1 VRFGT
6 VPSGQRSETIHRANL
21 SAILRALHE
30 GGPRS
35 RSELVAATGLTR
47 SAIRALVR
55 ELAEAGLVSED
66 HAVRLGTP
74 GRPSPLVR
82 PEPAGAVVLAFE
94 VLVDSIAAAIVGLG
108 GKTLDRIRVDRP
120 LEHLQVDDVVSEL
133 VRLVKALRVPDTG
146 PMVGVGVAV
155 AGVVRRS
162 DGLVFMAPNLG
173 WVDVPFGAN
182 LERALG
188 LGLPLT
194 VLNDADAGMLAEHR
208 RGAAVGV
215 DDALYISGEVG
226 VGGGAI
232 VGGQP
237 LLGSAGL
244 AGEIGHMTVNP
255 DGVDCRC
262 GARGCWETE
271 VGRDVILRR
280 AGAPQ
285 HAGLAGVEEVVAA
298 AKAGSPEAWQALA
311 DVARWLGIGLGAL
324 VNILNPRLIVL
335 GGVHARMYPVIREV
349 VDAEVARRSLAAPR
363 AEVRIVPAMLGVD
376 APLIGASEAA
386 FDSLLADPTV
396 WMTTGVNAYRLRS
409 A

>member
-1 VRFGT
+1 VRIGP

-30 GGPRS
+30 QGPRS

-55 ELAEAGLVSED
+55 ELTLAELVSED

-82 PEPAGAVVLAFE
+82 PEPTGAVVLAFE

-108 GKTLDRIRVDRP
+108 GETLDRIRVDRRLDRHP
-120 LEHLQVDDVVSEL
+120 VDDVVAAL
-133 VRLVKALRVPDTG
+133 VDLAGKLRLPDG
-146 PMVGVGVAV
+146 AQMVGVGVAV

-173 WVDVPFGAN
+173 WVDAPFGEH
-182 LERALG
+182 LERALA

-215 DDALYISGEVG
+215 EDALYISGEVG

-232 VGGQP
+232 VGGQQ
-237 LLGSAGL
+237 LTGSAGL
-244 AGEIGHMTVNP
+244 AGEIGHMTINP

-271 VGRDVILRR
+271 VGRDVVLRR
-280 AGAPQ
+280 AGAPD
-285 HAGLAGVEEVVAA
+285 GTDVEEVIAA
-298 AKAGSPEAWQALA
+298 AVAGSPVARQALS
-311 DVARWLGIGLGAL
+311 DVGRWLGIGLGTL
-324 VNILNPRLIVL
+324 VNVLNPRLIVL

-349 VDAEVARRSLAAPR
+349 VDAEVARHSLAAPR
-363 AEVRIVPAMLGVD
+363 TEVRIVPAKLGMD

-386 FDSLLADPTV
+386 FESLLADPTA
-396 WMTTGVNAYRLRS
+396 WMATGADAFRLRS

>member
-1 VRFGT
+1 
-6 VPSGQRSETIHRANL
+6 
-21 SAILRALHE
+21 
-30 GGPRS
+30 
-35 RSELVAATGLTR
+35 
-47 SAIRALVR
+47 
-55 ELAEAGLVSED
+55 
-66 HAVRLGTP
+66 
-74 GRPSPLVR
+74 
-82 PEPAGAVVLAFE
+82 
-94 VLVDSIAAAIVGLG
+94 
-108 GKTLDRIRVDRP
+108 
-120 LEHLQVDDVVSEL
+120 VDDVVAEL
-133 VRLVKALRVPDTG
+133 VRLAGALRIPPGAG

-155 AGVVRRS
+155 AGVVRRQ

-173 WVDVPFGAN
+173 WVDVPFGER
-182 LERALG
+182 LERALD
-188 LGLPLT
+188 LDLPLT
-194 VLNDADAGMLAEHR
+194 ILNDADAGMVAEHR

-280 AGAPQ
+280 AGVSDHP
-285 HAGLAGVEEVVAA
+285 GVDGVESVVAA
-298 AKAGSPEAWQALA
+298 AAAGDPAALEALA
-311 DVARWLGIGLGAL
+311 HVGRWLGIGLGAL
-324 VNILNPRLIVL
+324 VNILNPRMVVL
-335 GGVHARMYPVIREV
+335 GGVHARMYPVISEV

-363 AEVRIVPAMLGVD
+363 AEVRIAPARLGMD

-386 FDSLLADPTV
+386 FEPLLADPMA
-396 WMTTGVNAYRLRS
+396 WMHGGADADRLRS